1 MIDFLMIATRPIT
14 VRRRDVIEIY
24 PKFVIKKSSD
34 LMIRGSDFYAIWLE
48 SIGLWSTDEQDA
60 IQLID
65 RELDRYYEEN
75 KDKFDCPVRIKHLW
89 DAETGMID
97 SWHRYCQKQM
107 RDNYHMLDE
116 KLIFSNNKVNK
127 KDYASKRLD
136 YALEKGPCP
145 AYEKLISTLY
155 SPEERHKIEW
165 GIGSIVSGASKKIQ
179 KFIVLYGA
187 FGTGKST
194 ILNIVESLFAGY
206 FAVFDAKA
214 LGQANAQFAL
224 EPFKT
229 NPLVAIQHD
238 GDLSRIEDNTRLN
251 SLVSHEKMTV
261 NEKFKSA
268 YTNDFK
274 AFLFMATNKPVKI
287 TDAKSG
293 LLRRLIDVT
302 PSGDK
307 VDKDEYDILK
317 EQVKY
322 ELGAIAY
329 HCQQVYLDNPGCY
342 DDYVPVSMMG
352 ATNDFYNFVADNLFI
367 FEKEDG
373 ITLKRA
379 YEMYKT
385 YCEEAKVPYPLSRMI
400 FKEELKNYFKE
411 YEERKFLEDGTRVR
425 CYYSVFRREKL
436 DIVDQDTVKKK
447 KSKKAKFVFKEQESI
462 FDEIFA
468 DCPAQ
473 LASKTEKPV
482 ESWDKVTTKLMDID
496 TKKIHYVNIP
506 EAMNHIVIDFDL
518 KDESGNKSFELNL
531 AEAEKWPLTYAEL
544 SKSGEGIHLHYNYAG
559 DTSRLM
565 LYLEDNPNVE
575 IKVFNG
581 NSSLRRKLTKCNDQP
596 IATISSGLPTKGE
609 KMVDTDS
616 IKNEAH
622 LRAKI
627 NKALRKE
634 VHSSTKCNI
643 DYIYKVLNDAYESGM
658 TYDVSNM
665 QTAISKF
672 ASESTN
678 NAQYCDKLVSKMQFK
693 SEAPYE
699 PVKDDD
705 EKPIIFFDCEVF
717 PNLFVLNWKYPGENE
732 KCTRMINPDGK
743 EVEKL
748 VRLHRMIGFN
758 CRRYD
763 NHILYGRM
771 IGMDNKRLFLLSQ
784 AIINNRENVLFSNA
798 YNLSYTDIYDFASAG
813 NKKSLKKLEIEMGIH
828 HQELGLDWNQPVP
841 EELWV
846 KVAEYC
852 DNDVIATEKAFNY
865 LQEDWIA
872 RQILAELAGMSV
884 NDTTNNL
891 TAKIIF
897 GENRNPQSEFHYRN
911 LAEPVYEMD
920 EDTRNFLAEACPE
933 MMSMTHGE
941 AGSLLP
947 YFEGYEYK
955 NGKSIYKGEEV
966 GEGGYVYAEPGIY
979 TDVYLLDIAS
989 MHPHSAI
996 AECLF
1001 GVRYTKAYRDIVEG
1015 RVSIKHEA
1023 WDIVDNMLDG
1033 KLRPFIQMVKDG
1045 KITSKGLANALKT
1058 AINAVYGLTAAKFIN
1073 PFRDKRNLDNIV
1085 AKRGA
1090 LFMVNLKHEVQK
1102 RGFTVAHIKTDSIK
1116 IPNATPEIVEFV
1128 MQYGKQY
1135 GYTFE
1140 LEDIYEKMCLIND
1153 AVYIAKYKDPHKDKK
1168 TGKDIRWTATG
1179 KEFAIPYTFKKLFSK
1194 EDISFEDLC
1203 ETFSVSKGNLY
1214 LDMNENLPQ
1223 LDPDELKELEL
1234 LNDIHVKHTIL
1245 TTSNGC
1251 ADENTLEYI
1260 SPEEIQAEYDKLVA
1274 KYCKRYAPI
1283 NVTPEI
1289 LEERYSYLKDCEE
1302 KSHNY
1307 VFVGRVGQFTPVKDG
1322 RGGGYLYRMQ
1332 DGKYY
1337 AAPGS
1342 SGYRWVESEYLREN
1356 HREDDVN
1363 LEYFN
1368 KLATDSAH
1376 NIIAYGDLEWF
1387 TA

>member
-1 MIDFLMIATRPIT
+1 MIDFLMIATRTKT

-24 PKFVIKKSSD
+24 PKFIIKKSSD
-34 LMIRGSDFYAIWLE
+34 LMIRGSDFYAIWLD

-75 KDKFDCPVRIKHLW
+75 KAKFDCPVHIQHLW
-89 DAETGMID
+89 DAESGMID

-116 KLIFSNNKVNK
+116 KLIFSNNKPNK

-136 YALEKGPCP
+136 YALENGDCP

-165 GIGSIVSGASKKIQ
+165 AIGSIVSGASKKIQ

-194 ILNIVESLFAGY
+194 ILNIIEALFAGY

-302 PSGDK
+302 PSGNK
-307 VDKDEYDILK
+307 VDKDEYDQLK

-329 HCQQVYLDNPGCY
+329 YCRQVYLDDPNCY

-367 FEKEDG
+367 FEEEDG
-373 ITLKRA
+373 VTLKRA
-379 YEMYKT
+379 YELYKT

-400 FKEELKNYFKE
+400 FKEELKNYFYE
-411 YEERKFLEDGTRVR
+411 YEERKYLDDGTRVR
-425 CYYSVFRREKL
+425 CYYSGFRRDKM

-447 KSKKAKFVFKEQESI
+447 KTKKRKFVFEEQESI
-462 FDEIFA
+462 FDKIFA

-473 LASKTEKPV
+473 LASKTEKPTG
-482 ESWDKVTTKLMDID
+482 SWDKVTTKLSDID
-496 TKKIHYVNIP
+496 THKVHYVNIP
-506 EAMNHIVIDFDL
+506 AEMNHIVIDFDL
-518 KDESGNKSFELNL
+518 KDEEGNKSFERNL
-531 AEAEKWPLTYAEL
+531 EEAEKWPITYAEL
-544 SKSGEGIHLHYNYAG
+544 SKSEAGIHLHYNYAG
-559 DTSRLM
+559 DASKLM
-565 LYLEDNPNVE
+565 LYFEDKPNVE

-581 NSSLRRKLTKCNDQP
+581 NASLRRKLTKCNNHD
-596 IATISSGLPTKGE
+596 IATISSGLPMKGE
-609 KMVDTDS
+609 KMVDADS
-616 IKNEAH
+616 IKNEDH

-658 TYDVSNM
+658 TYDVSNLK
-665 QTAISKF
+665 TAVLTF
-672 ASESTN
+672 AEKSTN
-678 NAQYCDKLVSKMQFK
+678 NAQYCDKLVSKMHFK
-693 SEAPYE
+693 SDAPHE
-699 PVKDDD
+699 SVKDKN
-705 EKPIIFFDCEVF
+705 ELPIIFFDCEVF
-717 PNLFVLNWKYPGENE
+717 PNLFILNWKYPGKEN
-732 KCTRMINPDGK
+732 KCVRMINPSVD
-743 EVEKL
+743 EVDIL
-748 VRLHRMIGFN
+748 FRTHRPIGFN

-763 NHILYGRM
+763 NHICYGRM
-771 IGMDNKRLFLLSQ
+771 MGMSNEQLYLLSK
-784 AIINNRENVLFSNA
+784 AIIDNRDNVLFGNA

-852 DNDVIATEKAFNY
+852 DNDVEATEAAFDY

-897 GENRNPQSEFHYRN
+897 GDNRNPQSEFHYRD
-911 LAEPVYEMD
+911 LSQPIFDLD
-920 EDTRNFLAEACPE
+920 EETRNFLAEACPE
-933 MMSMTHGE
+933 MMSQTHGA

-947 YFEGYEYK
+947 YFDGYEYK
-955 NGKSIYKGEEV
+955 NGKSIFMGEEV
-966 GEGGYVYAEPGIY
+966 GEGGYVYAEPGIH
-979 TDVYLLDIAS
+979 TNVYLLDIAS

-1023 WDIVDNMLDG
+1023 WDIVNNMLDG
-1033 KLRPFIQMVKDG
+1033 KLKPFVQMVIDG

-1090 LFMVNLKHEVQK
+1090 LFMVELKNEVQK

-1116 IPNATPEIVEFV
+1116 IPNATQEIVDFV
-1128 MQYGKQY
+1128 MEFGKKY

-1140 LEDIYEKMCLIND
+1140 LEDIYEKMCLVND
-1153 AVYIAKYKDPHKDKK
+1153 AVYIAKYKEPHKDKK
-1168 TGKDIRWTATG
+1168 TGKDIWWTATG
-1179 KEFAIPYTFKKLFSK
+1179 KEFAIPYTFKKLFTK
-1194 EDISFEDLC
+1194 EQIEFNDLC
-1203 ETFSVSKGNLY
+1203 ETFAVSKGNLY
-1214 LDMNENLPQ
+1214 LDLNEDLPQ
-1223 LDPDELKELEL
+1223 LDDEELKELEL
-1234 LNDIHVKHTIL
+1234 LNKFMDICSDPEHDHEDVQKII
-1245 TTSNGC
+1245 
-1251 ADENTLEYI
+1251 AKYARKY
-1260 SPEEIQAEYDKLVA
+1260 SPGMNVTEEILFDRIA
-1274 KYCKRYAPI
+1274 
-1283 NVTPEI
+1283 
-1289 LEERYSYLKDCEE
+1289 YLKDCEE

-1322 RGGGYLYRMQ
+1322 CGGGYLYRMQ
-1332 DGKYY
+1332 DDKYY

-1363 LEYFN
+1363 LAYFN
-1368 KLATDSAH
+1368 KLATDSAES
-1376 NIIAYGDLEWF
+1376 IIAYGDITWF
-1387 TA
+1387 TE